1 MYICAFVYTM
11 YLKSPASLQPFIMLF
26 SGCANGQWKDMHHN
40 EILECETF
48 TYGKHH
54 FPWHLHPNYWS
65 FSLTV
70 GGSAKLIFAG
80 QTFTVTAGDI
90 VIIPPLSPH
99 RTVVEDFFTYKIIR
113 VAVAHPALGR
123 MSRFNGHLLRDRQAV
138 AVFHRWHERLKE
150 SGSAGLAGGFPE
162 SFRPYLPGESF
173 GPDTAHAPLGQALAY
188 MHENFSAPVQLE
200 DLSRAAFLSSSHFQR
215 RFKQEFAISP
225 MRYIQSLRIDK
236 AKELIIRGNTMTEVA
251 LATGFYDQ
259 SHFNKY
265 FKMLVGMR
273 PSAYSA
279 VVRND

>member
-1 MYICAFVYTM
+1 MYY
-11 YLKSPASLQPFIMLF
+11 S
-26 SGCANGQWKDMHHN
+26 
-40 EILECETF
+40 EILECGKF
-48 TYGKHH
+48 TYRKHH

-70 GGSAKLIFAG
+70 DGSAELVFAG
-80 QTFTVTAGDI
+80 RPITVKAGDM
-90 VIIPPLSPH
+90 VIIPPLAPH

-113 VAVAHPALGR
+113 VSVGNPAPEG
-123 MSRFNGHLLRDRQAV
+123 MSRFIGHLVRDRRAA
-138 AVFHRWHERLKE
+138 AVFHHWYERLKA
-150 SGSAGLAGGFPE
+150 SGSAGLPGGFPE
-162 SFRPYLPGESF
+162 SFRPYLPEESF
-173 GPDTAHAPLGQALAY
+173 GRGTGHSPLGQALAY

-215 RFKQEFAISP
+215 LFKQEFSISP

-236 AKELIIRGNTMTEVA
+236 AKELIIRGNPMTEVA